1 MDLLDLE
8 FNSRQNESVKYVLK
22 YWKHFWV
29 LNKFY
34 FSRLMCRVD
43 GVVWALVAGRGPLWG
58 LFFLTQ
64 QGTKSLL
71 KNLTS
76 HWDIKATPPCHAS
89 DMGLPPWKSISV
101 IQFLISHISFLLL
114 SISLFNFQCAV
125 YLLTY
130 AKFRGHFIVV
140 RLLLTDFL
148 LFIKLKRKL
157 RDLGNLSMLAF
168 LIQSCLPWEK
178 AWLSFSHISAY
189 MYR

>member
-1 MDLLDLE
+1 MCNTE
-8 FNSRQNESVKYVLK
+8 ILK
-22 YWKHFWV
+22 SWKHFWV

-34 FSRLMCRVD
+34 FSSLMCGVD

-76 HWDIKATPPCHAS
+76 HWDIKATPTVMPRERYGSAAAMKEAYHLWFNFS
-89 DMGLPPWKSISV
+89 
-101 IQFLISHISFLLL
+101 FLTYLLL

-125 YLLTY
+125 YLLLQSSEAISSLSHCY
-130 AKFRGHFIVV
+130 WPI
-140 RLLLTDFL
+140 FL

-157 RDLGNLSMLAF
+157 RDLGNLS
-168 LIQSCLPWEK
+168 K
-178 AWLSFSHISAY
+178 
-189 MYR
+189 